1 MEKLKKKSQIGLD
14 LSVCRFGI
22 GKEISL
28 SITLEA
34 ILAYLNCLLGERVK
48 KCNFIHAKIDECV
61 LIDDGMFLC

>member
-1 MEKLKKKSQIGLD
+1 MRMRFFILEKLKKKSQIGLD

-22 GKEISL
+22 EKEISL

-48 KCNFIHAKIDECV
+48 NAISYTLK
-61 LIDDGMFLC
+61 